1 MLYKITYNSWLPLD
15 CALVKENKKIPPA
28 TVKRL
33 PLYLQCLDQIDS
45 DSIGISSKNLASLAK
60 VNDAQV
66 RRDLSYLGTL
76 GTRGVGYD
84 IKTLRNQLQLELGL
98 VEGWSA
104 VIVGVGNLGSA
115 LAHYGGFKDK
125 GFGVVGLF
133 DDDPKKINSQV
144 AGLVVTPLNKM
155 EEYCKKYNVAI
166 GIIATPGEYAQ
177 GVADQLI
184 NCGVRSILNFA
195 PVLLKNVKDVQI
207 RSVDLSQELQILSY
221 YLDRPI
227 LKAVD

>member
-1 MLYKITYNSWLPLD
+1 MPLD
-15 CALVKENKKIPPA
+15 CALVKENSKIPPA

-45 DSIGISSKNLASLAK
+45 DSIGISSKNLADLAK

-144 AGLVVTPLNKM
+144 AGLVVTPLSKM

-184 NCGVRSILNFA
+184 DCGVRSILNFA

>member
-1 MLYKITYNSWLPLD
+1 MLYKITYNFNLPLD

-45 DSIGISSKNLASLAK
+45 DSIGISSKHLADLAK

-84 IKTLRNQLQLELGL
+84 IKTLSNQIQLELGL

-144 AGLVVTPLNKM
+144 AGLVVTPLSKM

-184 NCGVRSILNFA
+184 DCGVRSILNFA
-195 PVLLKNVKDVQI
+195 PILLKNVKDVQI

>member
-1 MLYKITYNSWLPLD
+1 M
-15 CALVKENKKIPPA
+15 KENKKIPPA

-33 PLYLQCLDQIDS
+33 PLYLQCLEQINPDE
-45 DSIGISSKNLASLAK
+45 IGVSSKKLAELTK
-60 VNDAQV
+60 LNDAQV

-84 IKTLRNQLQLELGL
+84 IATLRNQLQLELGL

-115 LAHYGGFKDK
+115 LAHYGGFRDK

-133 DDDPKKINSQV
+133 DDDPKKINKQV
-144 AGLVVTPLNKM
+144 AGLVVKPLKDLSKDC
-155 EEYCKKYNVAI
+155 EKFNVAI
-166 GIIATPGEYAQ
+166 GIIATPSQYAQ
-177 GVADQLI
+177 AVADELI

-195 PVLLKNVKDVQI
+195 PVLLKNVPDVQI

-221 YLDRPI
+221 YLDRPV

>member
-1 MLYKITYNSWLPLD
+1 MITYKFSFPLD
-15 CALVKENKKIPPA
+15 CALVKDNKKIPPA

-33 PLYLQCLDQIDS
+33 PVYLQCLDLIDS
-45 DSIGISSKNLASLAK
+45 DSIGISSKNLAELAK

-144 AGLVVTPLNKM
+144 AGLVVTPLSKM

-177 GVADQLI
+177 GVADLLI

>member
-1 MLYKITYNSWLPLD
+1 MPLD
-15 CALVKENKKIPPA
+15 CALVKDNRKIPPA

-45 DSIGISSKNLASLAK
+45 NSIGISSKNLADLAK

-144 AGLVVTPLNKM
+144 AGLVVTPLSKM

-184 NCGVRSILNFA
+184 DCGVRSILNFA

>member
-1 MLYKITYNSWLPLD
+1 MPLD
-15 CALVKENKKIPPA
+15 CALVKENRKIPPA

-45 DSIGISSKNLASLAK
+45 DSIGISSKNLADLAK

-125 GFGVVGLF
+125 GFGVVCLF

-144 AGLVVTPLNKM
+144 AGLVVTPLSKM

-184 NCGVRSILNFA
+184 DCGVRSILNFA

>member
-1 MLYKITYNSWLPLD
+1 MPLD

-133 DDDPKKINSQV
+133 DDDPRKINSQV

>member
-1 MLYKITYNSWLPLD
+1 M
-15 CALVKENKKIPPA
+15 KENKKIPPA

-33 PLYLQCLDQIDS
+33 PLYLQCLDQVGNDS
-45 DSIGISSKNLASLAK
+45 VGISSRNLAELAK

-66 RRDLSYLGTL
+66 RRDLSYLGSL

-84 IKTLRNQLQLELGL
+84 IKTLRNQIQLELGL

-104 VIVGVGNLGSA
+104 IIVGVGNLGSA

-144 AGLVVTPLNKM
+144 AGLVVTPLSKM

-177 GVADQLI
+177 GVANQLI
-184 NCGVRSILNFA
+184 DCGVRSILNFA
-195 PVLLKNVKDVQI
+195 PVLLKNIKNVQI

>member
-1 MLYKITYNSWLPLD
+1 LPLD
-15 CALVKENKKIPPA
+15 CALVKENRKIPPA

-45 DSIGISSKNLASLAK
+45 DSIGISSKNLADLAK

-84 IKTLRNQLQLELGL
+84 IKTLRNQIQLELGL

-184 NCGVRSILNFA
+184 DCGVRSILNFA

>member
-1 MLYKITYNSWLPLD
+1 MPLD
-15 CALVKENKKIPPA
+15 CALVKENRKIPPA

-45 DSIGISSKNLASLAK
+45 DSIGIYSKKLADLAK
-60 VNDAQV
+60 INDAQV

-144 AGLVVTPLNKM
+144 AGLVVTPLSKM

-184 NCGVRSILNFA
+184 DCGVRSILNFA

>member
-1 MLYKITYNSWLPLD
+1 MPLD
-15 CALVKENKKIPPA
+15 CALVKENRKIPPA

-45 DSIGISSKNLASLAK
+45 DSIGISSKNLADLAK

-144 AGLVVTPLNKM
+144 AGLVVTPLSKM

-177 GVADQLI
+177 SVADQLI
-184 NCGVRSILNFA
+184 DCGVRSILNFA

>member
-1 MLYKITYNSWLPLD
+1 M
-15 CALVKENKKIPPA
+15 KENRKIPPA

-33 PLYLQCLDQIDS
+33 PIYLQCLDQIDS
-45 DSIGISSKNLASLAK
+45 DSVGISSKNLAELAK

-66 RRDLSYLGTL
+66 RRDLSYLGSL

-84 IKTLRNQLQLELGL
+84 IKTLRNQIQLELGL

-104 VIVGVGNLGSA
+104 IIVGVGNLGSA

-144 AGLVVTPLNKM
+144 AGLVVTPLSKM

-184 NCGVRSILNFA
+184 DCGVRSILNFA
-195 PVLLKNVKDVQI
+195 PVLLKNIKNVQI

>member
-1 MLYKITYNSWLPLD
+1 MPLD
-15 CALVKENKKIPPA
+15 CALVKENRKIPPA

-45 DSIGISSKNLASLAK
+45 DSIGISSKNLADLAK

-84 IKTLRNQLQLELGL
+84 IKTLRNQIQLELGL

-144 AGLVVTPLNKM
+144 AGLLVTPLNKM

-184 NCGVRSILNFA
+184 DCGVRSILNFA

>member
-1 MLYKITYNSWLPLD
+1 
-15 CALVKENKKIPPA
+15 VKEKQKIPPA

-33 PLYLQCLDQIDS
+33 PLYLQCLDQVDNDS
-45 DSIGISSKNLASLAK
+45 VGISSRNLAELAK

-66 RRDLSYLGTL
+66 RRDLSYLGSL

-84 IKTLRNQLQLELGL
+84 IKTLRNQIQLELGL

-104 VIVGVGNLGSA
+104 IIVGVGNLGSA

-133 DDDPKKINSQV
+133 DDDPKKINNQV
-144 AGLVVTPLNKM
+144 AGLVVTPLSKM
-155 EEYCKKYNVAI
+155 KEYCKKYNVAI

-184 NCGVRSILNFA
+184 DCGVRSILNFA
-195 PVLLKNVKDVQI
+195 PVLLKNIKNVQI

>member
-1 MLYKITYNSWLPLD
+1 M
-15 CALVKENKKIPPA
+15 KENKRIPPA

-33 PLYLQCLDQIDS
+33 PLYLQCLEQINPDE
-45 DSIGISSKNLASLAK
+45 IGVSSKKLAELTK
-60 VNDAQV
+60 LNDAQV

-84 IKTLRNQLQLELGL
+84 IATLRNQLQLELGL

-115 LAHYGGFKDK
+115 LAHYGGFRDK

-133 DDDPKKINSQV
+133 DDDPKKINKQV
-144 AGLVVTPLNKM
+144 AGLVVKPLKDLPKDC
-155 EEYCKKYNVAI
+155 EKFNVAI
-166 GIIATPGEYAQ
+166 GIIATPSQYAQ
-177 GVADQLI
+177 AVADELI

-195 PVLLKNVKDVQI
+195 PVLLKNVPDVQI

-221 YLDRPI
+221 YLDRPV

>member
-1 MLYKITYNSWLPLD
+1 LPLD
-15 CALVKENKKIPPA
+15 CALVKENRKIPPA

-45 DSIGISSKNLASLAK
+45 DSIGISSKNLADLAK

-144 AGLVVTPLNKM
+144 AGLLVTPLNKM

-184 NCGVRSILNFA
+184 DCGVRSILNFA

>member
-1 MLYKITYNSWLPLD
+1 LYKITYNFNLPLD
-15 CALVKENKKIPPA
+15 CALVKENRKIPPA

-45 DSIGISSKNLASLAK
+45 DSIGISSKNLANLAK

-115 LAHYGGFKDK
+115 LVHYGGFKDK

-177 GVADQLI
+177 SVADQLI
-184 NCGVRSILNFA
+184 DCGVRSILNFA

>member
-1 MLYKITYNSWLPLD
+1 MKD
-15 CALVKENKKIPPA
+15 NKKIPPA

-33 PLYLQCLDQIDS
+33 PLYLQCLEQINPDEV
-45 DSIGISSKNLASLAK
+45 GVSSKKLAELTK
-60 VNDAQV
+60 LNDAQV

-84 IKTLRNQLQLELGL
+84 IATLRNQLQLELGL

-115 LAHYGGFKDK
+115 LAHYGGFRDK

-133 DDDPKKINSQV
+133 DDDPKKINNQV
-144 AGLVVTPLNKM
+144 AGLVVKPLKDLSKDC
-155 EEYCKKYNVAI
+155 EKFNVAI
-166 GIIATPGEYAQ
+166 GIIATPSQYAQ
-177 GVADQLI
+177 AVADELI

-195 PVLLKNVKDVQI
+195 PVLLKNVPDVQI